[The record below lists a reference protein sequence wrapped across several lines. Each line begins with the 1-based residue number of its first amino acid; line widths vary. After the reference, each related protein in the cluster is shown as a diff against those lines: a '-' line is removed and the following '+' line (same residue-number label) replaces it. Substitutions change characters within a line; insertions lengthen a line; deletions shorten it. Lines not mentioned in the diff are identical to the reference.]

1 MLADGLSV
9 TLRALSFIAL
19 FQAAGIALFSAFFAH
34 QLTTT
39 RATLRRIGTRS
50 AVVAA
55 ILVAGHY
62 VLEAARMSGDLAGVM
77 DPALQGLV
85 LHSSTSAASIL
96 RLLGLLLIAI
106 GFRMAGLIGAM
117 LALAAFTLV
126 GHTTDYSYRWLL
138 SGLLFLH
145 LFVVA
150 FWFGALAPLFVVS
163 AREPPAVAG
172 RIVERFS
179 SLAIW
184 LVPGLLVAGVVL
196 AALLLSDLAAL
207 GTPYGRLLM
216 VKVFGFAVLL
226 GLGALNKWRL
236 GPAIARNGARASRAF
251 RRSLV
256 AEYALIGGV
265 LSVTAILTTFYSPV
279 E

>member
-19 FQAAGIALFSAFFAH
+19 FQAAGIALFRVFFSGE
-34 QLTTT
+34 LTTT

-55 ILVAGHY
+55 ILVVGHY
-62 VLEAARMSGDLAGVM
+62 ALEAARMSGDLAGVM
-77 DPALQGLV
+77 DPALQSLV
-85 LHSSTSAASIL
+85 LHSSTSAAL
-96 RLLGLLLIAI
+96 GMRLSGLLLIAI
-106 GFRMAGLIGAM
+106 SFRITGLIGAL

-138 SGLLFLH
+138 SVLLFFH

-150 FWFGALAPLFVVS
+150 FWFGALAPLLVVS
-163 AREPPAVAG
+163 SREPHVVTG
-172 RIVERFS
+172 RIVRRFS
-179 SLAIW
+179 SLAVW

-196 AALLLSDLAAL
+196 AALLLPDLAAL
-207 GTPYGRLLM
+207 GTPYGRLLL
-216 VKVFGFAVLL
+216 VKIFGFAALL

-256 AEYALIGGV
+256 AEYALMVGV
-265 LSVTAILTTFYSPV
+265 LSVTAVLTTFYSPV